1 MFSQEFIIVLQL
13 KLIKGFIMD
22 AELKQWRE
30 EGKHLPEFLRDFHD
44 QKDFFKTLHDRVTIE
59 DHGIAKDINFTQ
71 GHAYTVDCLLHFLAR
86 FGYTIQKSRAKQNFD
101 DLNEVIKQNMDWRRD
116 MFAQAL
122 SGSDKPVNPNQSE
135 ESPKD

>member
-1 MFSQEFIIVLQL
+1 MLQL
-13 KLIKGFIMD
+13 ITIKGFVMD
-22 AELKQWRE
+22 EALKKWRK

-44 QKDFFKTLHDRVTIE
+44 QKDFFKTLHDRVVIE
-59 DHGIAKDINFTQ
+59 DHELAKDINFIQ

-101 DLNEVIKQNMDWRRD
+101 ELDEVIKQNMNLRRD

-122 SGSDKPVNPNQSE
+122 LGSNKPEVSQEDKKE
-135 ESPKD
+135 